1 MLTSMPADYFPV
13 SILQNSIKMTIEP
26 PRGLKANLKRSFA
39 DFNEEL
45 IDSCP
50 MKKKEWLK
58 MLYSLTFFHAVIQER
73 RKFGPLGFNIRYEFN
88 ESDLEISIAT
98 LRLFLNDDK

>member
-1 MLTSMPADYFPV
+1 
-13 SILQNSIKMTIEP
+13 
-26 PRGLKANLKRSFA
+26 
-39 DFNEEL
+39 
-45 IDSCP
+45 